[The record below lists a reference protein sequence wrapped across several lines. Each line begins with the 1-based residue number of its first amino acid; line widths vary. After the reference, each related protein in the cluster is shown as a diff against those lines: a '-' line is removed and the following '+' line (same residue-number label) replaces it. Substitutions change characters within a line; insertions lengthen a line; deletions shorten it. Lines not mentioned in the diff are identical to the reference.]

1 MTSMCPCVPRQNC
14 LFPTTYDRT
23 YQIYLPLKTN
33 RYDFDEQ
40 LCSNCKSALGAATT
54 RHDEDKEE
62 EEKIVMNYLLRL
74 MTASSKLS
82 NTLKR
87 KEYRT

>member
-1 MTSMCPCVPRQNC
+1 MYGVKLILLNSFISISLQL
-14 LFPTTYDRT
+14 LF
-23 YQIYLPLKTN
+23 N
-33 RYDFDEQ
+33 RYDYTETF
-40 LCSNCKSALGAATT
+40 CSNCKSDLRNTNTIGQEET
-54 RHDEDKEE
+54 REE

-74 MTASSKLS
+74 MTASSAMG